1 MYLIIRNFKTY
12 LTTLK
17 QFDINDEIYEIKLRN
32 ENDLKIIPTPN
43 ERLVPMRLFKFEYKN
58 YYVFTFDCD
67 FVNISLLP
75 QKYFEIIKINLQ
87 QNRRSRTLS
96 IEAIKEIDAKRK
108 LVKELTDFN
117 IKYPQFAILYNSNDI
132 EALNNATLLKNR
144 FEQIIDE
151 IYNFNKINLF

>member
-43 ERLVPMRLFKFEYKN
+43 EQLVPMKLFKFEYIKN
-58 YYVFTFDCD
+58 KYVFMFDSD

-75 QKYFEIIKINLQ
+75 QKYFETTKINLQ

-96 IEAIKEIDAKRK
+96 IEAIKEIDTKRK

-117 IKYPQFAILYNSNDI
+117 IKYPQFVILYNSNDI
-132 EALNNATLLKNR
+132 DSLNNAILLKNR
-144 FEQIIDE
+144 FEQIVSE
-151 IYNFNKINLF
+151 IYNFNKIN